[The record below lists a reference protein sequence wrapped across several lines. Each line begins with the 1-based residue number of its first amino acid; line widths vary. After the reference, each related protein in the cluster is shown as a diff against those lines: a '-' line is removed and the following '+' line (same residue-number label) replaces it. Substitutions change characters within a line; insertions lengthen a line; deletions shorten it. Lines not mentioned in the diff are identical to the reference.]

1 MINIPSNGGVVLSAE
16 ALPAVLYQI
25 IVKIWIW
32 ESRIQYNEASLELF
46 CIVTH
51 FGIGNGFKNVRKE
64 YRSHV
69 LKITEEAT
77 DSLKLKL
84 YYANKINRPF
94 WLFEEYQD
102 MLKGPS

>member
-1 MINIPSNGGVVLSAE
+1 MVVLSAE
-16 ALPAVLYQI
+16 DLTAVLCQI

-32 ESRIQYNEASLELF
+32 EIPIQDNEASLVLF
-46 CIVTH
+46 SIVTH
-51 FGIGNGFKNVRKE
+51 FGIGNDFKDVRKE

-69 LKITEEAT
+69 LKATKEAT

-84 YYANKINRPF
+84 YYANKVNRPF

>member
-1 MINIPSNGGVVLSAE
+1 MVVLSAE
-16 ALPAVLYQI
+16 ALCAMSYQV
-25 IVKIWIW
+25 IVKIYIW
-32 ESRIQYNEASLELF
+32 GIQDNEASLVLF
-46 CIVTH
+46 GIVTH
-51 FGIGNGFKNVRKE
+51 FGIGNYFKDVRKE

-69 LKITEEAT
+69 LKATKEAT

-84 YYANKINRPF
+84 YYANKVNRPF